1 MDSLTSALSK
11 YGCQQEVDKH
21 ERNVIKVIQGDT
33 RVQHSASKC
42 LVEVSLFASQKRNF
56 TTFNLL
62 SVYSVAMSVDYVAYK
77 SFLGNWFKLEG
88 QSKLSSDHKR
98 PVLVTITSVKTRLS
112 CDINFVMKCFRRR
125 PRPLWA
131 LFGVFIQINT
141 LLKPHIGHAL
151 LDLRLFWSK
160 KFRKFSRV
168 YKRKRH
174 FLLFCF
180 VLFCFL

>member
-1 MDSLTSALSK
+1 
-11 YGCQQEVDKH
+11 
-21 ERNVIKVIQGDT
+21 
-33 RVQHSASKC
+33 
-42 LVEVSLFASQKRNF
+42 
-56 TTFNLL
+56 
-62 SVYSVAMSVDYVAYK
+62 MSVVYVAYK

-88 QSKLSSDHKR
+88 QSKFSSDHKR

-112 CDINFVMKCFRRR
+112 CDINFVMKCFCRR

-131 LFGVFIQINT
+131 LSGVFIQINT

-180 VLFCFL
+180 VSFCFFYELLRNGPLEITGGGVIIPSPHPPEEATCIAFKVTKSIAYPEKGLNINNA